1 MSKITT
7 AFSAFVFALLTGC
20 ASNGGD
26 FVGTGVFSDGDN
38 DPANHVAAW
47 PYQKMAIDD

>member
-7 AFSAFVFALLTGC
+7 PVLALFFALLTGC
-20 ASNGGD
+20 AANGGD

-38 DPANHVAAW
+38 DPAKHAAAW
-47 PYQKMAIDD
+47 PYQKMNIDD